1 MGCCQGSSDPNELI
15 LSTLQDKIDEVTK
28 GFVNDGFND
37 ISLESRAIREKNE
50 EDEEETS
57 YLPRFTEN
65 FRSKEKIVVVRPTSY
80 SLHRSE
86 IEQSFLITKGSFL
99 GKELE

>member
-1 MGCCQGSSDPNELI
+1 MGCCQSASDSSELI
-15 LSTLQDKIDEVTK
+15 LGNLQEKIDEVTK

-37 ISLESRAIREKNE
+37 ISLESKTIREKHE
-50 EDEEETS
+50 EEEEETT
-57 YLPRFTEN
+57 YLPRYTEN
-65 FRSKEKIVVVRPTSY
+65 FRSKDKIIVVRPTSY

-99 GKELE
+99 GKESE